1 MTKLT
6 TKVGKIKFSINSSLI
21 RCYCCCADYDNRKNL
36 WRIDIN
42 YLPLNYY
49 AGHLQNS
56 KNYAG
61 HLRSAEENFPTTFH
75 FVVNLYSDY
84 RYTLLLCDTCCQ
96 EYFGND

>member
-6 TKVGKIKFSINSSLI
+6 TKVGKISKSVNASLI
-21 RCYCCCADYDNRKNL
+21 RCYCCCADYDNRHNL

-56 KNYAG
+56 IKK
-61 HLRSAEENFPTTFH
+61 FPTTFH
-75 FVVNLYSDY
+75 FVDTEYSEY
-84 RYTLLLCDTCCQ
+84 KYSLLLCDTCCQ
-96 EYFGND
+96 EYFAMINNGS